1 MNMQEELLVEKLEN
15 MKCVEGKK
23 YFNIV
28 FDDNKVELEEKVD
41 CLVIFNESRE
51 FLNVENFL
59 DEIEVI
65 KENLE

>member
-1 MNMQEELLVEKLEN
+1 MLCDLLVEKLEN

-41 CLVIFNESRE
+41 CLVIFNDSRE
-51 FLNVENFL
+51 FLYVENFL

>member
-1 MNMQEELLVEKLEN
+1 MQEELLVEKLEN
-15 MKCVEGKK
+15 MKSVEGKK

-41 CLVIFNESRE
+41 CLVIFNGSRE
-51 FLNVENFL
+51 FLYVENVL

>member
-1 MNMQEELLVEKLEN
+1 MQEELLVEKLEN
-15 MKCVEGKK
+15 MKSVEGKK

>member
-1 MNMQEELLVEKLEN
+1 MQEELLVEKLEN
-15 MKCVEGKK
+15 MKSVEGKK

-28 FDDNKVELEEKVD
+28 FDDNKVGLEEKVD
-41 CLVIFNESRE
+41 CLVIFNDSRE
-51 FLNVENFL
+51 FLYVENVL

>member
-1 MNMQEELLVEKLEN
+1 MQEELLVEKLEN

-41 CLVIFNESRE
+41 CLVIFNDSRE
-51 FLNVENFL
+51 FLYVEIFL

>member
-1 MNMQEELLVEKLEN
+1 MQEELLVEKLEN

-41 CLVIFNESRE
+41 CLVIFNDSIE
-51 FLNVENFL
+51 FLYVENFL

>member
-1 MNMQEELLVEKLEN
+1 MQEELLVEKLEN
-15 MKCVEGKK
+15 MKSVEGKK

-41 CLVIFNESRE
+41 CLVIFNDSRE
-51 FLNVENFL
+51 FLYVENVL

>member
-1 MNMQEELLVEKLEN
+1 

-41 CLVIFNESRE
+41 CLVIFNDSRE
-51 FLNVENFL
+51 FLYVENFL

-65 KENLE
+65 KENVE

>member
-1 MNMQEELLVEKLEN
+1 MQEELLVEKLEN

-28 FDDNKVELEEKVD
+28 FDDNKVELVEKVD
-41 CLVIFNESRE
+41 CLVIFNDSRE
-51 FLNVENFL
+51 FLYVENFL

>member
-1 MNMQEELLVEKLEN
+1 MQEELLVEKLEN

>member
-1 MNMQEELLVEKLEN
+1 MQEELLVEKLKN

-41 CLVIFNESRE
+41 CLVIFNDSRE
-51 FLNVENFL
+51 FLYVENVL